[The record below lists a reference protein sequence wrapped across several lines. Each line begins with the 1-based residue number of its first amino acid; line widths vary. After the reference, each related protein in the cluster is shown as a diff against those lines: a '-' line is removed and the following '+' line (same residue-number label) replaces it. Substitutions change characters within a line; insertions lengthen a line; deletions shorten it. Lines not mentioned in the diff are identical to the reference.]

1 MQIEAIELVYN
12 GISIKKLLSHLAS
25 DSALSKARDG
35 NFYLTRGT
43 RLSPTLMGRVL
54 PSPIKNRVG
63 FGFLKKTRNGFES
76 GLGFYK
82 NPARTRTR
90 PDPVKYICI
99 VTKIP
104 SYIYIY
110 IYIDKTLKY
119 LTLTISSDFSRFS
132 FLSLQLTTLTHS
144 PLPL

>member
-1 MQIEAIELVYN
+1 M
-12 GISIKKLLSHLAS
+12 IKSEPDP
-25 DSALSKARDG
+25 DS
-35 NFYLTRGT
+35 FW
-43 RLSPTLMGRVL
+43 V
-54 PSPIKNRVG
+54 
-63 FGFLKKTRNGFES
+63 FKKTRNGFES

-82 NPARTRTR
+82 NPARTRTQ

-104 SYIYIY
+104 SY

-132 FLSLQLTTLTHS
+132 SLSLQLTTLIHS
-144 PLPL
+144 PLPLSLTLLSCLTPSTTNCQPRLSHALSLSVSLSLPKKTKTKI